1 MGVDKGD
8 EHAPAFRRKLQPPR
22 DLLREK
28 RAGIFVMALVGR
40 FSRIVQEQGE
50 VKHGRILKLLEHR
63 AIPAKFLRASE
74 ENTVKL
80 FDADES
86 VLVGGITVIKLVLN
100 EAG

>member
-8 EHAPAFRRKLQPPR
+8 EHAPAFRRKLQPPATFARETRWYLR
-22 DLLREK
+22 DGACWPLFPY
-28 RAGIFVMALVGR
+28 RAGARRGKAWPDP
-40 FSRIVQEQGE
+40 Q
-50 VKHGRILKLLEHR
+50 LLEHR
-63 AIPAKFLRASE
+63 AIPAKFLRVSE